1 MGACYACVRV
11 VRRYVS
17 TGRIRVPVR
26 ILVARRRKRPPAQTP
41 AASSA
46 AGAARARSHVD
57 PGHGR
62 FRGCVIET
70 RSGGRKEPIARC
82 APPHI
87 AAVARPSPTD
97 HNAGSDHGCWTSCQ
111 EGSCL
116 RLPFLK
122 KKFVLVLIPVDA
134 HCRRLLAR
142 LEYTDVGDCQRGTT
156 GPSCAGR
163 ESDGAGLRGGDCP
176 SCRRVPRWPS
186 RATRAPGTSTWS
198 SARVPLA
205 RPRYSS
211 LGPSPG
217 GRPDAPTYPSVDA
230 FSYDHVQGPPRL
242 LLNQHSRA
250 DYK

>member
-70 RSGGRKEPIARC
+70 RSGGRKEPIA
-82 APPHI
+82 
-87 AAVARPSPTD
+87 
-97 HNAGSDHGCWTSCQ
+97 SDHGCWTSCQ
-111 EGSCL
+111 EGPCL

-142 LEYTDVGDCQRGTT
+142 LEYTD
-156 GPSCAGR
+156 GR
-163 ESDGAGLRGGDCP
+163 RLP
-176 SCRRVPRWPS
+176 VVP
-186 RATRAPGTSTWS
+186 TRST
-198 SARVPLA
+198 LA
-205 RPRYSS
+205 
-211 LGPSPG
+211 
-217 GRPDAPTYPSVDA
+217 
-230 FSYDHVQGPPRL
+230 VQGDTRSGYVDMEFSEGAAGPPSIFIAGSVTWRVL
-242 LLNQHSRA
+242 R
-250 DYK
+250 DCF